1 MKIDKIVEKHYDE
14 FKKMSLRPDNV
25 VSGGKTSDDVLS
37 DIIYTALKKYKGK
50 EIEEE
55 EGVVY
60 IRKSFL
66 NEIRFQYK
74 RLKMEKVVLMTSL
87 PDIEDE

>member
-1 MKIDKIVEKHYDE
+1 
-14 FKKMSLRPDNV
+14 MSLRPDIV

-74 RLKMEKVVLMTSL
+74 RLKSEKVTFMSEV
-87 PDIEDE
+87 PDTIDE